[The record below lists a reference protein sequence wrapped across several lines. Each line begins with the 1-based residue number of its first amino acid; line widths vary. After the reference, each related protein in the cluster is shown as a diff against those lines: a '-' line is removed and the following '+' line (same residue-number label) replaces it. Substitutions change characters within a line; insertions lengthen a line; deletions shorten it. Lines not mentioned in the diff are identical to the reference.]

1 MNLRVASGH
10 MRTTL
15 SASRLALPLAALAT
29 GVVLAAC
36 GSSTDLTPAARSS
49 SDTASSSSSTAAAAV
64 QTPATTAAPTPAP
77 TAAPTPVPTRVPTPR
92 PATTAPPP
100 APTQAPA
107 NLCGAPPNPW
117 GYNFCTGSTIA
128 APPASFCSYFDCIA
142 SFWNGTGYVEE
153 CQDATYS
160 KSGGHQG
167 SCSHHGGNLRALL
180 QR

>member
-1 MNLRVASGH
+1 

-29 GVVLAAC
+29 GVVLVAC
-36 GSSTDLTPAARSS
+36 GSSTDLTPAAQ
-49 SDTASSSSSTAAAAV
+49 SSSSTAAPAL

-77 TAAPTPVPTRVPTPR
+77 TAAPTSVPTRVPTPK
-92 PATTAPPP
+92 PAATAPPP

-128 APPASFCSYFDCIA
+128 APPSSFCSYFDCIA

-153 CQDATYS
+153 CQDGTYS